1 MPTSLLPARVAISPD
16 VLFQELESE
25 ATIHY
30 DLSGLIA
37 QLVEDNLMTV
47 QT

>member
-1 MPTSLLPARVAISPD
+1 MPKSLPARVAISPD

-25 ATIHY
+25 ATIHH
-30 DLSGLIA
+30 DLSGLIT
-37 QLVEDNLMTV
+37 QLAENNLLTV